1 MNFAIDLSIE
11 FVIFGSII
19 IMSYVAVLVYLV
31 RRKKRMLLDIE
42 QINPFK
48 DFSFDAV
55 MLKKITVTLESSY
68 LEAVNRSV
76 ISILFLTQ
84 ALYILYHSN
93 YGNSYPYLK
102 YIVIFVMLLY
112 SIITLYIYSK
122 KMKELNEYFLEENKS

>member
-55 MLKKITVTLESSY
+55 MLKIITVTLESSY

-76 ISILFLTQ
+76 ISILFLTP